1 VFFQSFND
9 PFKGQ
14 YHRILLN
21 TLDRYVT
28 TLSSVEKSDQLY
40 NMSIS
45 FVQSS
50 CTGKSRVVDEA
61 AHLRLAI
68 VMNLRESLGAHQF
81 SEVSLFDVF
90 YNSSYHTTS
99 VSTSGYSSER
109 ILPVRGHQESTIK
122 R

>member
-1 VFFQSFND
+1 VFFQAFND
-9 PFKGQ
+9 PFKGR

-28 TLSSVEKSDQLY
+28 TLSSVERSDQLY
-40 NMSIS
+40 NLSVS

-61 AHLRLAI
+61 TRLRLAV

-81 SEVSLFDVF
+81 SEVCL
-90 YNSSYHTTS
+90 T
-99 VSTSGYSSER
+99 
-109 ILPVRGHQESTIK
+109 
-122 R
+122 